1 MVCLELLQT
10 LLMFGNCFSRFP
22 NEYRYFSQEKKTI
35 TILVPMS
42 TTWLYENGYSP
53 LVEIK
58 SKKRN
63 AIKDVDILMRGT
75 LQTRLI
81 LLYISFF
88 SLLFTR
94 RCIKWDMFCWLL
106 FISIVYRER
115 YWIVETN
122 L

>member
-1 MVCLELLQT
+1 MNTDISVKK
-10 LLMFGNCFSRFP
+10 
-22 NEYRYFSQEKKTI
+22 KKTI

-94 RCIKWDMFCWLL
+94 RCIK
-106 FISIVYRER
+106 
-115 YWIVETN
+115 
-122 L
+122 